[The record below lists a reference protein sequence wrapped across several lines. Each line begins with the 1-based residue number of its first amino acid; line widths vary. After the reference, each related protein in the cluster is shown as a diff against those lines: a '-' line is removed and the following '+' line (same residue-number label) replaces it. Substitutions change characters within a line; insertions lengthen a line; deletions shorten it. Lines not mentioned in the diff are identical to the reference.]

1 MNCSGNPDRQFGSAF
16 NLFLNRNVQG
26 SCPFGKLPNKKGG
39 VMQRSNSFFELS
51 HKVLMGV
58 ALLGLCAGIVT
69 PAVAKEE
76 PVKKEEHIKQSGN
89 ILVKFHADVSEAKIQ
104 EVADHFGA
112 RHIKPLS
119 EAEMFSHKNPG
130 QWRKFRFEAVDDLKS
145 IAWRIN
151 QDNRVIEV
159 E

>member
-1 MNCSGNPDRQFGSAF
+1 MLLAGCFFRELSS
-16 NLFLNRNVQG
+16 
-26 SCPFGKLPNKKGG
+26 KKGG
-39 VMQRSNSFFELS
+39 VMERSKSFFGLS

-69 PAVAKEE
+69 PADAKDE
-76 PVKKEEHIKQSGN
+76 PVKKDEHIKQSGN
-89 ILVKFHADVSEAKIQ
+89 ILVKFYVDVSDAKIQ

-112 RHIKPLS
+112 RHIKPLN

-130 QWRKFRFEAVDDLKS
+130 QWRKFRFEAVDDLRS
-145 IAWRIN
+145 IAWRIR